1 MTGNFERTRRIVKT
15 DEFSSV
21 FRFRPVFKTDHLVL
35 YARPNALSHARLG
48 VVAAKKLAPRA
59 VTRNAVKRAVRE
71 GFRQSTLLRTLGLD
85 CVVRLSK
92 SVGSKKQPACSADIQ
107 ALLCKEVQV
116 LFTIPGKLNRI
127 LEADRAEGAK
137 SRENAIGPEAN
148 AGNDAIEANRSDSGG
163 ANGGAE

>member
-35 YARPNALSHARLG
+35 YARPNSLSHARLG
-48 VVAAKKLAPRA
+48 VVAAKRLAPRA

-71 GFRQSTLLRTLGLD
+71 GFRQSALLRTLGLD

-92 SVGSKKQPACSADIQ
+92 SLGSKKEPACTADIQ
-107 ALLCKEVQV
+107 AVLFKEVV
-116 LFTIPGKLNRI
+116 ALFAIPTKLNRI
-127 LEADRAEGAK
+127 LEADAASASLQGNQDSVSGVAE
-137 SRENAIGPEAN
+137 
-148 AGNDAIEANRSDSGG
+148 
-163 ANGGAE
+163 

>member
-1 MTGNFERTRRIVKT
+1 MSCTFERARRIVKT

-21 FRFRPVFKTDHLVL
+21 FRFRPLFKTEHLVL

-71 GFRQSTLLRTLGLD
+71 GFRQSDVLRSMGLD

-92 SVGSKKQPACSADIQ
+92 SLVGKQQPACTASMQSTLVREVVSLFAISSKFKRVLDESA
-107 ALLCKEVQV
+107 KGSTE
-116 LFTIPGKLNRI
+116 
-127 LEADRAEGAK
+127 
-137 SRENAIGPEAN
+137 
-148 AGNDAIEANRSDSGG
+148 
-163 ANGGAE
+163 